1 MDLEKLINKSDLHR
15 EIISFFNE
23 NPSSIDTPR
32 GISTWVRG
40 DYLKVKDI
48 LNELADAGILIAHKA
63 SSTTGY
69 SYTIDPKVIAKIKK
83 VLGA

>member
-15 EIISFFNE
+15 EIVSFFNE

-40 DYLKVKDI
+40 EYLKVKQI
-48 LNELADAGILIAHKA
+48 LNELAEANILVAHKA
-63 SSTTGY
+63 PSTTGY
-69 SYTIDPKVIAKIKK
+69 SYTSDPKMIAKVQK
-83 VLGA
+83 LL